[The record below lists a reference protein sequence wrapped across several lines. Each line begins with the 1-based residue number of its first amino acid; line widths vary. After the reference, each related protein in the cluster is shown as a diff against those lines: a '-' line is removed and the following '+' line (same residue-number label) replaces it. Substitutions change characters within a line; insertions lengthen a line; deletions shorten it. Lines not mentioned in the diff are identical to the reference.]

1 LTSFSAVAIETV
13 NVQDISNYQ
22 KLGYQLQY
30 ILDGSRK
37 LTLETVADSN
47 DENWTLSNKAE
58 LNFGLE
64 QDPLWIRFHLK
75 NNSSNKIQKNI
86 ILPHVGVDE
95 IDLYLFRKD
104 KEKEHFQSG
113 FRRPFSIR
121 KIQTTELIV
130 PILFAEYEAVTIYI
144 KAVSNGPLSVP
155 IEIWDSNTFYKH
167 QQNIGLIS
175 GIILGAMLIIF
186 LYNIFVYIELRENS
200 YLYLSFYI
208 ASLILID
215 VSFTSFGVQ
224 YLWKD
229 NLWFE
234 EKSFTIALGFLVMF
248 ASLFVKSVI
257 DVGKYLNL
265 ALKLCIGMG
274 AILIVLALVTPY
286 GFSLRASVPIVI
298 IAGSVAAWVVIDVL
312 LNGKQVIKYLII
324 GWGSFL
330 IGFLLL
336 FLTALNAI
344 SNSFILL
351 HGIEIGALI
360 EVLFLSLAL
369 VEKVDQANQQRDE
382 ALSNLLQIQKQTNNQ
397 LETRV
402 KDRTFELEKMMN
414 KLKKANK
421 QLKEISFIDGLTE
434 LFNRNYFDGVF
445 EAQWKNSQR
454 SKSSIALLFL
464 DIDHFKRLN
473 DIFGHQVGDECLK
486 LISVT
491 IRSQVVRETDVVARY
506 GGEEFIVLLPH
517 TNVEDAEKIAENIR
531 KSVSRIKPDVA
542 DLVAM
547 TISIGVA
554 GMVPKSGGN
563 SQDLIRLADLALYKA
578 KKEGRNQ
585 VVVATEE
592 MTKGLE
598 ALTK

>member
-1 LTSFSAVAIETV
+1 
-13 NVQDISNYQ
+13 
-22 KLGYQLQY
+22 
-30 ILDGSRK
+30 
-37 LTLETVADSN
+37 
-47 DENWTLSNKAE
+47 
-58 LNFGLE
+58 
-64 QDPLWIRFHLK
+64 
-75 NNSSNKIQKNI
+75 
-86 ILPHVGVDE
+86 
-95 IDLYLFRKD
+95 
-104 KEKEHFQSG
+104 
-113 FRRPFSIR
+113 
-121 KIQTTELIV
+121 
-130 PILFAEYEAVTIYI
+130 
-144 KAVSNGPLSVP
+144 
-155 IEIWDSNTFYKH
+155 
-167 QQNIGLIS
+167 
-175 GIILGAMLIIF
+175 
-186 LYNIFVYIELRENS
+186 
-200 YLYLSFYI
+200 
-208 ASLILID
+208 
-215 VSFTSFGVQ
+215 
-224 YLWKD
+224 
-229 NLWFE
+229 
-234 EKSFTIALGFLVMF
+234 MF